1 MAGGRGFTKDYINP
15 MGDRAHGSRKGLGL
29 VECLRHLLAA
39 FVTGGGGK
47 RGGGGG
53 RVSRVFSR
61 TVTQLSGSEIYD
73 RSK

>member
-53 RVSRVFSR
+53 KSAFFSPCPTIKWIR
-61 TVTQLSGSEIYD
+61 DIRPE
-73 RSK
+73 